1 MTREMNG
8 KLLTEWRESI
18 STDLAEVKS
27 DVRWIKDGIEKFEH
41 RQRSIE
47 KEISWIKGVGS
58 LVGVVLGSALA
69 LVINIVMG

>member
-8 KLLTEWRESI
+8 KSLTEWRESI

-58 LVGVVLGSALA
+58 FVGVVLGSALA
-69 LVINIVMG
+69 LVINIVMR

>member
-8 KLLTEWRESI
+8 KSLTEWRESI

-69 LVINIVMG
+69 LVINIVMR

>member
-8 KLLTEWRESI
+8 KSLTEWRESI

>member
-1 MTREMNG
+1 VTREMNG
-8 KLLTEWRESI
+8 KSLTEWRESI

-58 LVGVVLGSALA
+58 FVGVVLGSALA
-69 LVINIVMG
+69 LVINIVMR

>member
-1 MTREMNG
+1 VTREMNG
-8 KLLTEWRESI
+8 KSLTEWRESI

>member
-1 MTREMNG
+1 M
-8 KLLTEWRESI
+8 LTEWRESI

-69 LVINIVMG
+69 LVINIVMR

>member
-8 KLLTEWRESI
+8 KSLTEWRESI

-47 KEISWIKGVGS
+47 KEISWLKGVGS

>member
-1 MTREMNG
+1 VTREMNG
-8 KLLTEWRESI
+8 KSLTEWRESI

-69 LVINIVMG
+69 LVINIVMR

>member
-1 MTREMNG
+1 MNG

>member
-1 MTREMNG
+1 MNG
-8 KLLTEWRESI
+8 KSLTEWRESI